1 MLFPKCMSFICN
13 DLVFTSLVYKEDL
26 HRRGFQ
32 VWEDGRGQHESEF
45 VTRLLLENLLGCH
58 KSAWMILVRG
68 FVVCAALACAYR
80 IAIFDLVCYFNLSK
94 VDACT
99 DDDGVD
105 DLSLGM
111 HRHMNGRE
119 TYTQCIFHLIILKGT
134 FRLCVLTLTL
144 CLHPSLCVCIPHSVS
159 AHLTLCLHPSLCVF
173 TRELRVRVPW
183 GRFFVSWHTCV
194 EKIVLL
200 SNIVDDIYNGFT
212 YLCTRFN
219 FVFHMFLHARMC
231 FCCHLQCLMTRAF
244 VFGCICKSVDYV
256 GNCYKSL
263 NSH

>member
-1 MLFPKCMSFICN
+1 
-13 DLVFTSLVYKEDL
+13 
-26 HRRGFQ
+26 
-32 VWEDGRGQHESEF
+32 
-45 VTRLLLENLLGCH
+45 
-58 KSAWMILVRG
+58 MILVRG

-159 AHLTLCLHPSLCVF
+159 AHLTLCLHPSLCVC
-173 TRELRVRVPW
+173 TPHS
-183 GRFFVSWHTCV
+183 VSASLTLCLHTSLCV
-194 EKIVLL
+194 
-200 SNIVDDIYNGFT
+200 
-212 YLCTRFN
+212 CTP
-219 FVFHMFLHARMC
+219 H
-231 FCCHLQCLMTRAF
+231 
-244 VFGCICKSVDYV
+244 SVSSPV
-256 GNCYKSL
+256 N
-263 NSH
+263 